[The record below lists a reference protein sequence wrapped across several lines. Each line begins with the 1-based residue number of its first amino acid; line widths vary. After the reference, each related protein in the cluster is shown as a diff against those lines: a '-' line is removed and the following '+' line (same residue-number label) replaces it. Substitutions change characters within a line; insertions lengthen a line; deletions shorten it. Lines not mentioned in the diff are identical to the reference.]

1 MRIQPTFLKSSA
13 KFELMFQ
20 KLALT
25 YILKNIIFI
34 SNLSKIFFDW
44 LTHYLLFYVFPVI
57 NKFEKK

>member
-34 SNLSKIFFDW
+34 SNL
-44 LTHYLLFYVFPVI
+44 
-57 NKFEKK
+57 